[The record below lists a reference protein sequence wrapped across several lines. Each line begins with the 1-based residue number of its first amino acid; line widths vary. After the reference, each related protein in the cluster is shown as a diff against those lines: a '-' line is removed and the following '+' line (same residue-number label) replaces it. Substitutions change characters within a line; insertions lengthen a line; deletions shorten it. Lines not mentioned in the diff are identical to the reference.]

1 MRKPEIR
8 LRRGSNPRAAEGL
21 EVRRKLTGQ
30 AAKYAMHHVKTYTI
44 TLIPEEGGYRA
55 VCLAVAGCEA
65 KAPSREMALEM
76 VEDQIRARI
85 VDAIA
90 RRQPVPVDRSS
101 TKFLWMNLEEF
112 LV

>member
-1 MRKPEIR
+1 
-8 LRRGSNPRAAEGL
+8 
-21 EVRRKLTGQ
+21 
-30 AAKYAMHHVKTYTI
+30 MHHVKTYTI

-55 VCLAVAGCEA
+55 VCLAVPGCEA
-65 KAPSREMALEM
+65 KAPTREMALEM

-85 VDAIA
+85 ADAVA

-101 TKFLWMNLEEF
+101 TRFLWMNIEEF